1 MKRISGTKKFKLD
14 SFPKQLKIKE
24 TEITKPNEIADELK
38 KFFTV
43 IGPNLAGSTANTTKV
58 LTTYNFMSVQI
69 KSLNSI

>member
-24 TEITKPNEIADELK
+24 TEITKPNEIADEL
-38 KFFTV
+38 TV

-58 LTTYNFMSVQI
+58 LKTT
-69 KSLNSI
+69 